1 MLSAQLKLLIV
12 GLAIGLSGCA
22 MMQPSIVRAPVT
34 ARAEPPPAPIARN
47 GAIFQANASHLA
59 LFEDRRARFI
69 GDTLTIS
76 IIEKTS
82 ASKKSSST
90 ANREA
95 GDTFAVPTLANLPGK
110 GILGASLSASANNKF
125 TGKGESASNNDFTGT
140 LAVTVVEILPNGN
153 LVVAGEKQFAINQ
166 GTEFLRFSGVV
177 NPNNITSGNVVNST
191 QVADA
196 RIEYRGNGYIDEA
209 QTMGWLARFFMN
221 VLPF

>member
-1 MLSAQLKLLIV
+1 MNALWKVLAPGLGILL
-12 GLAIGLSGCA
+12 AGCA
-22 MMQPSIVRAPVT
+22 ALQPSIVRTPVT
-34 ARAEPPPAPIARN
+34 ARAEPLPPPVAKN

-59 LFEDRRARFI
+59 LFEDRRARFV

-76 IIEKTS
+76 IVEKTS

-95 GDTFAVPTLANLPGK
+95 GDSFAVPTLANLPGK
-110 GILGASLSASANNKF
+110 GILGANLSATANNKF

-153 LVVAGEKQFAINQ
+153 LLVAGEKQFAINQ
-166 GTEFLRFSGVV
+166 GTEFLRFSGTV
-177 NPNNITSGNVVNST
+177 NPNTITSGNVVNST

-209 QTMGWLARFFMN
+209 QTMGWLARFFMS

>member
-1 MLSAQLKLLIV
+1 MNALLKFAILGLTVLL
-12 GLAIGLSGCA
+12 AGCA
-22 MMQPSIVRAPVT
+22 ALQPSIVRAPVT
-34 ARAEPPPAPIARN
+34 ARAEPLSPPVAKN
-47 GAIFQANASHLA
+47 GAIFQANAAHLA
-59 LFEDRRARFI
+59 LFEDRRARFV
-69 GDTLTIS
+69 GDTLTIN

-82 ASKKSSST
+82 ASKKSSTT

-110 GILGASLSASANNKF
+110 GILGANLSATANNKF

-140 LAVTVVEILPNGN
+140 LAVTVIEILPNGN
-153 LVVAGEKQFAINQ
+153 MLVAGEKQFAINQ
-166 GTEFLRFSGVV
+166 GTEFLRFAGVV
-177 NPNNITSGNVVNST
+177 NPNTITAGNVVNST

-209 QTMGWLARFFMN
+209 QTMGWLARFFMS

>member
-1 MLSAQLKLLIV
+1 MKKALSQTIIAGLL
-12 GLAIGLSGCA
+12 LALCGCA
-22 MMQPSIVRAPVT
+22 ALQPSIVRTPVS
-34 ARAEPPPAPIARN
+34 ARAEPPPSPRAQN

-59 LFEDRRARFI
+59 LFEDRRARFV

-76 IIEKTS
+76 IVEKTS

-95 GDTFAVPTLANLPGK
+95 GDSFAVPTLANLPGK

-140 LAVTVVEILPNGN
+140 LAVTVIEILPNGN
-153 LVVAGEKQFAINQ
+153 LLVAGEKQFAINQ
-166 GTEFLRFSGVV
+166 GTEFLRFAGVV
-177 NPNNITSGNVVNST
+177 NPNTITSGNVVNST

-209 QTMGWLARFFMN
+209 QTMGWLARFFMS